1 MSENVH
7 DDNHGKTPAAWTGVG
22 IWCVTSVVAA
32 LVLIF
37 GSVIACIVVIV
48 AGTVLGALIWKVM
61 GHSARRRSDRSITE
75 QQQQAGQPAV

>member
-22 IWCVTSVVAA
+22 IWCVAAVVAA

-37 GSVIACIVVIV
+37 ISVIACIVVV
-48 AGTVLGALIWKVM
+48 VVGTLLGALTWKVM
-61 GHSARRRSDRSITE
+61 AHSARRRSDRSIAE
-75 QQQQAGQPAV
+75 QQQAGQPAG